1 MKLLIILTFGTVLV
15 VMRFMKYITYIA
27 LFFSVV
33 LSAQEEPIK
42 QDSTEVHYMYIE
54 GDSIPVTSVELNEVL
69 VLPNLKFDDRDARI
83 RYIILRRKT
92 LKVYPYAKLAAER
105 LEALQERLDALERKR
120 DKKRYAKIIQNYI
133 EEEFSAELKKLTKTE
148 GQILV
153 KLIHR
158 QTGKT
163 TFDLIKELRSG
174 WRAFWFNSTASLFDI
189 SLKKEFS
196 PIDVEEDYLI
206 EDILQRAFQN
216 ERLKRQEPAFEIDF
230 YSCVNKWSKSKSSIE
245 SKSKI

>member
-1 MKLLIILTFGTVLV
+1 MKYLTFI
-15 VMRFMKYITYIA
+15 VM
-27 LFFSVV
+27 FFSIV
-33 LSAQEEPIK
+33 LSAQENPVK

-54 GDSIPVTSVELNEVL
+54 GDSIPVTSIELSEVL
-69 VLPNLKFDDRDARI
+69 VLPNLKFEDRDARI

-105 LEALQERLDALERKR
+105 LESLQKRLDNLDRKR

-174 WRAFWFNSTASLFDI
+174 WRAFWFNNTANLFDI
-189 SLKKEFS
+189 SLKREFN
-196 PIDVEEDYLI
+196 PIEEEEDYLI

-216 ERLKRQEPAFEIDF
+216 ERLKRQDPAFDIDF
-230 YSCVNKWSKSKSSIE
+230 YACINKWSKTKTE
-245 SKSKI
+245 TKSKSKS

>member
-1 MKLLIILTFGTVLV
+1 MKHFV
-15 VMRFMKYITYIA
+15 YIA
-27 LFFSVV
+27 LFFSVA
-33 LSAQEEPIK
+33 LTAQGDPVK
-42 QDSTEVHYMYIE
+42 KDTTEVHYMIIE
-54 GDSIPVTSVELNEVL
+54 GDSIPVTSVELDEVM
-69 VLPNLKFDDRDARI
+69 VLPNLKFKDREARI

-105 LEALQERLDALERKR
+105 LETLQKRLDALERKR
-120 DKKRYAKIIQNYI
+120 DKKRYSKIIQNYI

-163 TFDLIKELRSG
+163 TFELIKELRSG
-174 WRAFWFNSTASLFDI
+174 WRAFWFNNTASLFDI
-189 SLKKEFS
+189 SLKREFI
-196 PIDVEEDYLI
+196 PIEVEEDYLI

-216 ERLKRQEPAFEIDF
+216 EQLERQNPAFDIEF
-230 YSCVNKWSKSKSSIE
+230 YDCVNKWSTPKSQPKS
-245 SKSKI
+245 

>member
-1 MKLLIILTFGTVLV
+1 MI
-15 VMRFMKYITYIA
+15 
-27 LFFSVV
+27 
-33 LSAQEEPIK
+33 
-42 QDSTEVHYMYIE
+42 IE

-69 VLPNLKFDDRDARI
+69 VLPNLKFADRKARI

-92 LKVYPYAKLAAER
+92 LKVYPYAKLDAER
-105 LEALQERLDALERKR
+105 LEALQERLDLLERKR
-120 DKKRYAKIIQNYI
+120 DKKRYSKVIQSYI

-174 WRAFWFNSTASLFDI
+174 WRAFWFNSTASVFDI
-189 SLKKEFS
+189 SLKREFI

-206 EDILQRAFQN
+206 EDILQRAFQV

-230 YSCVNKWSKSKSSIE
+230 YDCVSKWSKQKSIPLNT
-245 SKSKI
+245 KKQR